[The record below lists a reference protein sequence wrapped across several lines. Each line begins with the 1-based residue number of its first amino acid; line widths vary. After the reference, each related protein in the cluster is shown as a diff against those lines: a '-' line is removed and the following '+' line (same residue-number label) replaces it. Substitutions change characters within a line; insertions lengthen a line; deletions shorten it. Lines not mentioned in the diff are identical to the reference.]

1 MAELPPD
8 PLVVWCVTDHKP
20 GHESQLRGLLQALS
34 RRYDLDL
41 TWIDA
46 RQPLY
51 RRVAPRHGRPDF
63 IIAAGHGTH
72 LRALLMKWWYGGRAI
87 VLMKPSL
94 PRGLFDLC
102 IVPQHDG
109 VSTGKNVLA
118 TVGTLNDIEAR
129 GEGDPHRGLVM
140 LGGPSRHHA
149 WSDEQ
154 MVAQLRRLK
163 AVLPGVRWTLTT
175 SRRTPATFHGA
186 VEPLLD
192 ERCALV
198 PHHRTDRDWLR
209 EQYGRSGV
217 IWVTEDSASMVYES
231 LATGAAVGV
240 LAVPR
245 SRDSRVSRGL
255 DRLRENGALATL
267 QQVEA
272 QGAMPPGVGRLSE
285 AERVADYIDTHLYQG
300 GLAALDESPAG
311 ITRSQ

>member
-1 MAELPPD
+1 MPELPPD
-8 PLVVWCVTDHKP
+8 TLVVWCVTDHKP

-34 RRYDLDL
+34 RRHDLDL

-46 RQPLY
+46 RQPLC

-72 LRALLMKWWYGGRAI
+72 LRALLRKWWYGGRAI

-102 IVPQHDG
+102 IVPEHDG
-109 VSTGKNVLA
+109 VSTEKNVLA
-118 TVGTLNDIEAR
+118 TVGTLNDIVP
-129 GEGDPHRGLVM
+129 GGDRDPRRGLVM
-140 LGGPSRHHA
+140 LGGPSKHHS

-163 AVLPGVRWTLTT
+163 ALLPGVHWTLTT
-175 SRRTPATFHGA
+175 SRRTPATFPAAAGT
-186 VEPLLD
+186 LLG
-192 ERCALV
+192 EHCVLV
-198 PHHRTDRDWLR
+198 PHDRTDRDWLR

-245 SRDSRVSRGL
+245 LRDSRVSRGL
-255 DRLRENGALATL
+255 DQLLESGALATL

-272 QGAMPPGVGRLSE
+272 RGGMPPGTGRLSE
-285 AERVADYIDTHLYQG
+285 AERVADYIDEHLYKG
-300 GLAALDESPAG
+300 GLAALDESSAG
-311 ITRSQ
+311 IARPQ

>member
-1 MAELPPD
+1 VTELPPD

-20 GHESQLRGLLQALS
+20 GHESQLRGLLQALAS
-34 RRYDLDL
+34 RHRLEL

-51 RRVAPRHGRPDF
+51 RRTAPRHGRPDF

-72 LRALLMKWWYGGRAI
+72 LRALLMKWWYGGQAI

-102 IVPQHDG
+102 IVPEHDG
-109 VSTGKNVLA
+109 VATGKNVLA
-118 TVGTLNDIEAR
+118 TVGTLNDIVPGRER
-129 GEGDPHRGLVM
+129 DPGRGLVM
-140 LGGPSRHHA
+140 LGGPSKHHE
-149 WSDEQ
+149 WSDEE

-163 AVLPGVRWTLTT
+163 ALLPRVRWTLTT
-175 SRRTPATFHGA
+175 SRRTPATFRDA

-192 ERCALV
+192 EHCLLV
-198 PHHRTDRDWLR
+198 PHQQTDRNWLR

-245 SRDSRVSRGL
+245 LRDSRVSRGL
-255 DRLRENGALATL
+255 DRLLESGALATL

-272 QGAMPPGVGRLSE
+272 QGAMPPGTGRLSE
-285 AERVADYIDTHLYQG
+285 ADRVAAYIDTHLYKG

-311 ITRSQ
+311 FTQFQ

>member
-34 RRYDLDL
+34 RRHELDL

-63 IIAAGHGTH
+63 IVAAGHGTH
-72 LRALLMKWWYGGRAI
+72 LRALLMKWWYGGRAV

-102 IVPQHDG
+102 IVPEHDG
-109 VSTGKNVLA
+109 VSTKKNVLA
-118 TVGTLNDIEAR
+118 TVGTLNDIEPG
-129 GEGDPHRGLVM
+129 GESDPHRGLVM

-154 MVAQLRRLK
+154 MVVQLRRLK

-192 ERCALV
+192 ERCSLV
-198 PHHRTDRDWLR
+198 PHQQTDRDWLR
-209 EQYGRSGV
+209 GQYGRSGV

-255 DRLRENGALATL
+255 DRLLESGALATL
-267 QQVEA
+267 EQVEA
-272 QGAMPPGVGRLSE
+272 QGAMPPGTGRLSE
-285 AERVADYIDTHLYQG
+285 ADRVADYIDAHLYKG
-300 GLAALDESPAG
+300 GLAALDESSAG
-311 ITRSQ
+311 LTRSQ